1 MQHKLFSDFVELAE
15 FFHVVGTLLL
25 DVLAGDVGIV
35 SVEICGQHEADHCSL
50 PQYGPA
56 PLLHIRSHRCH
67 HVMNSSSLLEHS
79 KSVVED
85 MGNGVAEEIAT
96 NNQAR
101 GLDVQLLMDEKLLT

>member
-15 FFHVVGTLLL
+15 FFHLVGTLLL
-25 DVLAGDVGIV
+25 DVLVGDVGIV

-67 HVMNSSSLLEHS
+67 HVMNSSSTLEHFE
-79 KSVVED
+79 SVID
-85 MGNGVAEEIAT
+85 LGDDAAKEIVD
-96 NNQAR
+96 NNQASE
-101 GLDVQLLMDEKLLT
+101 LDVQLLIDERHHT

>member
-67 HVMNSSSLLEHS
+67 HVMNSSSLVEHFE
-79 KSVVED
+79 SVID
-85 MGNGVAEEIAT
+85 MGDDAAKEIAN
-96 NNQAR
+96 NNQASE
-101 GLDVQLLMDEKLLT
+101 LNVQLLMDERLLT

>member
-56 PLLHIRSHRCH
+56 PLLHIKSHRCH
-67 HVMNSSSLLEHS
+67 HVMNSSSPLEHLEP
-79 KSVVED
+79 VID
-85 MGNGVAEEIAT
+85 MGDDAAKEIAN
-96 NNQAR
+96 NNQASE
-101 GLDVQLLMDEKLLT
+101 LNVQLLMNERLLT

>member
-25 DVLAGDVGIV
+25 DVLVGDVGIV
-35 SVEICGQHEADHCSL
+35 SVEICGQQEADHCSL

-67 HVMNSSSLLEHS
+67 HVMNSSSLLEHF
-79 KSVVED
+79 KSVID
-85 MGNGVAEEIAT
+85 MVDGVTKEII
-96 NNQAR
+96 NHNPAR
-101 GLDVQLLMDEKLLT
+101 GLVVQLLMDERHHT

>member
-67 HVMNSSSLLEHS
+67 HVMNSSSPLEHFE
-79 KSVVED
+79 SVID
-85 MGNGVAEEIAT
+85 MGDDAAKEIA
-96 NNQAR
+96 NNNPAS
-101 GLDVQLLMDEKLLT
+101 GLNVLLLIDERLHT

>member
-56 PLLHIRSHRCH
+56 PLLHIKSHRCH
-67 HVMNSSSLLEHS
+67 HVMNSSSPLEHLEP
-79 KSVVED
+79 VID
-85 MGNGVAEEIAT
+85 MGDDAAKEIAN

-101 GLDVQLLMDEKLLT
+101 ELNVQLLMNERLLT